1 MILICKKNYTQERE
15 GREVSSRPG
24 TASPHKRSLIIITI
38 AIIIIVIIV
47 IIIINIITIII
58 IINIVII
65 NIVII
70 NIVIVIVIVIVIII
84 IIIIIIII
92 LTRSSSSGSPD
103 SQKNGWS
110 FIVTA
115 LNINIRPKN
124 QYQERK

>member
-58 IINIVII
+58 IINIIII

-70 NIVIVIVIVIVIII
+70 NIVIVIVIVIII